1 LSEKRRGHGP
11 QRCEIL
17 NSFNLFGGLPMSTE
31 IYFYAVAVGAG
42 LLAYGWHHFLK
53 PDAHLTR

>member
-1 LSEKRRGHGP
+1 
-11 QRCEIL
+11 
-17 NSFNLFGGLPMSTE
+17 MSTE